1 MMMVVLAS
9 NLVLAESTSFWTL
22 VSNSVRSSSGVE
34 NAILLLLLVC
44 SIASWAIVLWKIKA
58 IRAARAGNARF
69 GDIFDA
75 AQDTDEVAAK
85 LPALNPSPNVLIYT
99 AALLAVKNK
108 PAGSRISPNSSA
120 IAIDAARGLEERV
133 QMKMEHAGR
142 GEFARLHRGM
152 DILAS
157 IASSTPFI
165 GLFGTV
171 LGIMSTFQVLGSAKS
186 ASLSV
191 VAPGI
196 AAALIAT
203 AAGLAVAIPAVFAY
217 NSLMARLDELQEQ
230 SDMFTETLAQ
240 WLLSAG
246 VFHHLPAL
254 HTATHDAS
262 NPLVVGS
269 GAHVPGATE

>member
-1 MMMVVLAS
+1 M
-9 NLVLAESTSFWTL
+9 NPVLAEATSFWTL
-22 VSNSVRSSSGVE
+22 VSNSVRSSSAIE
-34 NAILLLLLVC
+34 NAILLLLVVC
-44 SIASWAIVLWKIKA
+44 SIASWAIVLWKVKA
-58 IRAARAGNARF
+58 IRAAKAGNLRF
-69 GDIFDA
+69 GDVFDA
-75 AQDTDEVAAK
+75 AGDTDDVAAK
-85 LPALNPSPNVLIYT
+85 LAELNPSPNVLIYT
-99 AALLAVKNK
+99 AALLAVKGK
-108 PAGSRISPNSSA
+108 TSAVKSSPSPSA
-120 IAIDAARGLEERV
+120 IAINAGKGMEERV

-203 AAGLAVAIPAVFAY
+203 AGGLAVAIPAVFAY

-240 WLLSAG
+240 WLLAAG
-246 VFHHLPAL
+246 VFHHLPAS
-254 HTATHDAS
+254 HAGTHDAS
-262 NPLVVGS
+262 DPLVVGA

>member
-1 MMMVVLAS
+1 MMSVLAL
-9 NLVLAESTSFWTL
+9 NPPLAESTSFWTL
-22 VSNSVRSSSGVE
+22 VSNSVRSSSAIE
-34 NAILLLLLVC
+34 NSILLLLVIC
-44 SIASWAIVLWKIKA
+44 SIASWAIVLWKVKA
-58 IRAARAGNARF
+58 IRAAKAGNARF
-69 GDIFDA
+69 RDIFET
-75 AQDTDEVAAK
+75 AQDTDDVSSR
-85 LPALNPSPNVLIYT
+85 LGDLNPSPNVLIYT
-99 AALLAVKNK
+99 AAVLAVKDKAPAPK
-108 PAGSRISPNSSA
+108 PSANSSA
-120 IAIDAARGLEERV
+120 IAINAGKGMEERV

-203 AAGLAVAIPAVFAY
+203 AGGLAVAIPAVFAY

-240 WLLSAG
+240 WLLAAG
-246 VFHHLPAL
+246 VFHHLPAS
-254 HTATHDAS
+254 HIGTHDVS
-262 NPLVVGS
+262 DPVVVGS